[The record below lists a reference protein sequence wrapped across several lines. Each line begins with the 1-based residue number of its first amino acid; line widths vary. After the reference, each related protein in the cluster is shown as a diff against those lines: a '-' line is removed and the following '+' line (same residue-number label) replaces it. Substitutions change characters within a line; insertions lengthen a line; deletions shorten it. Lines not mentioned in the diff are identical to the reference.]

1 MLRAAGYIL
10 LPPQEPPEMSA
21 SQSKKAD
28 AFRAMHHDPPILL
41 LPNAWDAV
49 SARLFVKAGARAIAT
64 TSAGVAATLGYP
76 DGEKVPLDEMLEV
89 VARIARVVNVPVTA
103 DIEAGYAESPEG
115 LAETIRAVIDAGAIG
130 FNLED
135 ATGDLSRPLYVVEE
149 QIKRISAARHAG
161 DRAGVQVV
169 INARTDVYLA
179 KVGEPAGRFG
189 EAVQRANAYREAG
202 ADCLFVP
209 GVTDLATL
217 TELVRKISGPVNV
230 LAGPGMPSAGELERI
245 GVARLSVG
253 SAIMRATLATARD
266 AANELLQKG
275 TYSGFLDRN
284 IPYDEVNELM
294 K

>member
-1 MLRAAGYIL
+1 
-10 LPPQEPPEMSA
+10 MSGPR
-21 SQSKKAD
+21 SRKAD
-28 AFRAMHHDPPILL
+28 ALRAMHQTPPILL

-76 DGEKVPLDEMLEV
+76 DGEQVPRDAMVEV
-89 VARIARVVNVPVTA
+89 VARIARVVDVPVTA
-103 DIEAGYAESPEG
+103 DIEAGYAKSPEG

-135 ATGDLSRPLYVVEE
+135 ATGNSLRPLFEVEE
-149 QIKRISAARHAG
+149 QIERIRAARQTG
-161 DRAGVQVV
+161 ERAGVRVV

-179 KVGEPAGRFG
+179 KVGELGGRFA
-189 EAVQRANAYREAG
+189 ETVRRANAYREAG

-209 GVTDLATL
+209 GVTDLATI
-217 TELVRKISGPVNV
+217 TELVRKISGPLNV
-230 LAGPGMPSAGELERI
+230 LAGPGMPSAGELQRI

-275 TYSGFLDRN
+275 TYSGLLDRN

>member
-1 MLRAAGYIL
+1 
-10 LPPQEPPEMSA
+10 MSG
-21 SQSKKAD
+21 SQNGKAD
-28 AFRAMHHDPPILL
+28 AFRAMHHVPPILL

-76 DGEKVPLDEMLEV
+76 DGEKIPLDEMLEV
-89 VARIARVVNVPVTA
+89 VARIARVVDVPVTA
-103 DIEAGYAESPEG
+103 DIEAGYADSSDH
-115 LAETIRAVIDAGAIG
+115 LADTIRAVIDAGAVG

-135 ATGDLSRPLYVVEE
+135 ATGDSARPLYEVEE
-149 QIKRISAARHAG
+149 QIERIRAARQAG
-161 DRAGVQVV
+161 ERAGIRVV

-179 KVGEPAGRFG
+179 KVGEPAGRFA
-189 EAVQRANAYREAG
+189 ETVRRLNAYREAG

-217 TELVRKISGPVNV
+217 TEFARKISGPVNV
-230 LAGPGMPSAGELERI
+230 LAGPGMPSAGELQRI

-284 IPYDEVNELM
+284 IPYDEINELM

>member
-1 MLRAAGYIL
+1 
-10 LPPQEPPEMSA
+10 MSG
-21 SQSKKAD
+21 SQSGKAD
-28 AFRAMHHDPPILL
+28 AFHAMHQAPPILL

-76 DGEKVPLDEMLEV
+76 DGEKVPRDEMLEV
-89 VARIARVVNVPVTA
+89 VARIARVVDVPVTA
-103 DIEAGYAESPEG
+103 DIEAGYAESPGELG
-115 LAETIRAVIDAGAIG
+115 ETIRAVIDAGAIG

-135 ATGDLSRPLYVVEE
+135 ATGDSSRPLYEVEE
-149 QIKRISAARHAG
+149 QIERIRAARQAG
-161 DRAGVQVV
+161 ERAGVRVV

-179 KVGEPAGRFG
+179 KVGEPAGRFA
-189 EAVQRANAYREAG
+189 ETVRRANAYREAG

-209 GVTDLATL
+209 GETDLATL
-217 TELVRKISGPVNV
+217 TELVRKIAGPLNV
-230 LAGPGMPSAGELERI
+230 LAGPGMPSTSELQRI

-266 AANELLQKG
+266 GANELIHKG
-275 TYSGFLDRN
+275 TYSAFLDRN
-284 IPYDEVNELM
+284 IPYDEINELM

>member
-1 MLRAAGYIL
+1 
-10 LPPQEPPEMSA
+10 MSER
-21 SQSKKAD
+21 QSEKAD
-28 AFRAMHHDPPILL
+28 AFRAMHQAPPILL

-49 SARLFVKAGARAIAT
+49 SARLFVRAGARAIAT

-76 DGEKVPLDEMLEV
+76 DGEKVPCEEMLKV
-89 VARIARVVNVPVTA
+89 VARIARVVDVPVTA
-103 DIEAGYAESPEG
+103 DIEAGYAESPDHLG
-115 LAETIRAVIDAGAIG
+115 ETIRAVIDSGAIG

-135 ATGDLSRPLYVVEE
+135 ATGVSSLPLYEVEE
-149 QIKRISAARHAG
+149 QLERIRAARLAG
-161 DRAGVQVV
+161 EQAGVRVM

-179 KVGEPAGRFG
+179 KVGEPAGRLA
-189 EAVQRANAYREAG
+189 EAVRRVNAYREAG

-217 TELVRKISGPVNV
+217 TELARKISGPLNV
-230 LAGPGMPSAGELERI
+230 LAGPGMPSTGELERI
-245 GVARLSVG
+245 GVARVSVG

-266 AANELLQKG
+266 AANELIQKG
-275 TYSGFLDRN
+275 TYGAFLDRN